1 MKTAFYARTGT
12 VLKIS
17 NELFIVLKHE
27 AHRGGRGA
35 TNVKMRMKNL
45 MTGSVVDRV
54 FDGEEKLEDVTL
66 QRSKFEFLYESTGT
80 YAFMDQSTYEQ
91 IELSE
96 DDIGDAKNFLTEG
109 LAVDVQQYE
118 GKFVGIVLPQHVTL
132 KVVECEP
139 GVKGNT
145 ADGKVT
151 KDATL
156 ETGYT
161 LKVPGFVESGES
173 IVVNTETGDYSERAK

>member
-1 MKTAFYARTGT
+1 MKTAFYARSGT
-12 VLKIS
+12 VLKFG
-17 NELFIVLKHE
+17 NDLFIVLKHE

-35 TNVKMRMKNL
+35 TNVKIRMKNL
-45 MTGSVVDRV
+45 MSGSTVDRV
-54 FDGEEKLEDVTL
+54 FDGEDKLDDVTL

-80 YAFMDQSTYEQ
+80 YALMDQTTYEQ

-96 DDIGDAKNFLTEG
+96 DDVGDAKYFLTEG
-109 LAVDVQQYE
+109 LIVDVQQYE
-118 GKFVGIVLPQHVTL
+118 GKFVGIVLPQNVTL
-132 KVVECEP
+132 KVTECDP

-161 LKVPGFVESGES
+161 LKVPGFVEAGES
-173 IVVNTETGDYSERAK
+173 IIVNTDTGEYSERAK